1 MAAYDLLTSG
11 HMVWVVYDA
20 FYSNGEEDQE
30 TFENMLRH
38 GIKMNFKWFLE
49 RSNFRQYSEGAAVED
64 SEGNDKL
71 YLEDIVKRI
80 SDKYGVEIK
89 KGEGIL

>member
-1 MAAYDLLTSG
+1 MFSKRVTEELEKNENIEIIREEVTTLPEDGIVIIATGPLTSDG
-11 HMVWVVYDA
+11 FV
-20 FYSNGEEDQE
+20 GEISKL
-30 TFENMLRH
+30 T
-38 GIKMNFKWFLE
+38 
-49 RSNFRQYSEGAAVED
+49 
-64 SEGNDKL
+64 GNDKL